1 MNFNYNIIISRFD
14 ESIRGGRKISMQTM
28 FNFSLL
34 RFVTVDNRH
43 LVKIRCCCLSLS
55 SISCHFIMSTNSTLQ
70 KHLAMFIYSIMTLM
84 IVLLEKKK
92 SFDFYST
99 AFLYW
104 LIHIIDQY
112 TKAQF
117 FQSFN
122 SLQTDL
128 YNSLYHTYINCHYL
142 TPLYILS

>member
-1 MNFNYNIIISRFD
+1 
-14 ESIRGGRKISMQTM
+14 MQTM

-92 SFDFYST
+92 FLPPPSRHGFYFVVSRHFSQFCFCRPPVT
-99 AFLYW
+99 TRFCIFSGSAYVFLISN
-104 LIHIIDQY
+104 LILISIV
-112 TKAQF
+112 
-117 FQSFN
+117 
-122 SLQTDL
+122 
-128 YNSLYHTYINCHYL
+128 I
-142 TPLYILS
+142 LYITIDHQNRKEIFYKTSKKI